1 MLRKINP
8 SQNDKHCRKPTESKF
23 LGVKVGTGSTVVDGR
38 AIMGVEEVII

>member
-8 SQNDKHCRKPTESKF
+8 SQNDKHTESKF